1 MAPLLVVGAV
11 LLAVAGSPAFG
22 SDETVASAET
32 EVDTVSGAEGQDGG
46 PETLTIKSATKK
58 DPMICKWETPLGSR
72 VARRMCH
79 HASDVTRA
87 RDETKAAAAV
97 VDEAT
102 TQYPR
107 GG

>member
-11 LLAVAGSPAFG
+11 LLAFAGSAFG

-58 DPMICKWETPLGSR
+58 DPLICTWETPLGSR

-79 HASDVTRA
+79 RSSDVERA
-87 RDETKAAAAV
+87 REATRAAAAT

-102 TQYPR
+102 THYPR